1 MLNCLEWTSGLSAGR
16 GCVFPFLG
24 WIALTAGKRKMSVQK
39 NHRLLIFS
47 STFPI
52 VHVFLSSP
60 SLPLRPFICLSW
72 HLICPLSLSLL
83 TKLHYMLFPILCLP
97 VLLLPQAQNLLPTVA
112 TPLVCLSLSCSQ
124 NPFPLILDASYQL
137 VVKTL
142 AALDVCFRESKHLFL
157 NTSWK
162 YKEILW
168 KISSRRKI
176 EKNLPVVL

>member
-39 NHRLLIFS
+39 NHTLLFFS

-83 TKLHYMLFPILCLP
+83 TKLRYMLFPILCLP

-124 NPFPLILDASYQL
+124 NPFPPHPWCLIPVGSQNIG
-137 VVKTL
+137 
-142 AALDVCFRESKHLFL
+142 CSGCLFQGKQAPL
-157 NTSWK
+157 LK
-162 YKEILW
+162 YFL
-168 KISSRRKI
+168 KI
-176 EKNLPVVL
+176 